1 MDFKNPLTGSYE
13 KINMAFMHERANRR
27 NDPRHKFYEAI
38 LSNNSFSQY
47 YSEVGDLVVRPT
59 TTSYDVNAD
68 MEIKYALRRG
78 WIEAI

>member
-1 MDFKNPLTGSYE
+1 MDFKNPLTGNYE
-13 KINMAFMHERANRR
+13 KITTAFMHERAKRL

-38 LSNNSFSQY
+38 LSTNSFSQY
-47 YSEVGDLVVRPT
+47 YSEVGNLVVRPS

-68 MEIKYALRRG
+68 MEIKYALRCG